1 MNGLNY
7 LLQTNLYL
15 MLFMGFYTLVLRN
28 ETFFRQNRFYLN
40 MSIFLSFA
48 IPFINSAWFR
58 DLFITQKVREA
69 AIIPSQ
75 MIYQT
80 IIVGTNEEV
89 SSWTPA
95 DVIFWIYMS
104 GAALLL
110 ARFLIGLFLMRA
122 NLKVEKGSAFSFFK
136 VMVVDK
142 DLPMAKTI
150 IDHEK
155 VHIRQWH
162 SADILFIE
170 LAAIINWFNPVMNLY
185 KKEIRHI
192 HEFIADEEAANLMQS
207 KSDYALL
214 LFSNTL
220 GVDPNQLSNNFFNK
234 SLLKRR
240 IIMLNKTK
248 SRRTG
253 LWKYG
258 FSAPLFALML
268 ILSAATASSENNP
281 LNINSEK
288 SFPLLDAIS
297 YPEAGEIKSV
307 NPEKEKSVS
316 STEDNKPLIPAN
328 TKTGSVPTLNNSP
341 ADFGGLG
348 KHLQRQLK
356 YPSSARQSNITG
368 YVLVNFTVA
377 NNKITDVEIAK
388 KLQDDIDNEILRAFN
403 LFKDTI
409 QVPDNKYSWAITFQL
424 IGLKNNIEPL
434 SQAVQN
440 NVSGQVVVTG
450 YVETDTKSLSLDE
463 NVKNTKPADNEIK
476 DFASVEVLPEFEG
489 GMAGWSAYISKTFK
503 YPAEARNNN
512 ISGRVIM
519 SFVVLKDGS
528 LTDIKVLRGIGGG
541 ADEEAV
547 RILRE
552 SPKWKPGIQNGK
564 PVMVAYTMPIFF
576 QLSVEPAD
584 QKPEEKKIN

>member
-40 MSIFLSFA
+40 TSIFLSFA
-48 IPFINSAWFR
+48 IPFINSDWFR

-95 DVIFWIYMS
+95 DAIFWIYMS

-110 ARFLIGLFLMRA
+110 ARFLIRLFLLRA
-122 NLKVEKGSAFSFFK
+122 NLKVEKGSAFSFFR

-142 DLPMAKTI
+142 DLPKAETI

-162 SADILFIE
+162 SADIIFVE

-214 LFSNTL
+214 LFSNTM

-268 ILSAATASSENNP
+268 ILSAATASSENNV
-281 LNINSEK
+281 LSINSEK
-288 SFPLLDAIS
+288 SFSVLDAIS
-297 YPEAGEIKSV
+297 FPEAGEIKSV
-307 NPEKEKSVS
+307 VPGKEKSVS
-316 STEDNKPLIPAN
+316 SEDNKPFNEVSKNAGLA
-328 TKTGSVPTLNNSP
+328 PTINNFQTT
-341 ADFGGLG
+341 FGGLG

-356 YPSSARQSNITG
+356 YPPSARQAHITG
-368 YVLVNFTVA
+368 YVLVNLTVA

-388 KLQDDIDNEILRAFN
+388 SLQDDIDNEVLRAFN

-409 QVPDNKYSWAITFQL
+409 QAPDNKYSWAVTFQL
-424 IGLKNNIEPL
+424 IGIENKGEPL
-434 SQAVQN
+434 PAAVLSKL
-440 NVSGQVVVTG
+440 SGQVTVTG
-450 YVETDTKSLSLDE
+450 YSATTNTVKLGPFSLGEVVITDKS
-463 NVKNTKPADNEIK
+463 ADNEVK

-489 GMAGWSAYISKTFK
+489 GMSGWAAYLRKTLK
-503 YPAEARNNN
+503 YPEEAKKNN
-512 ISGRVIM
+512 IQGRVII
-519 SFVVLKDGS
+519 SFVVQKDGS

-547 RILRE
+547 RVLKE
-552 SPKWKPGIQNGK
+552 APKWRPGIQNGK
-564 PVMVAYTMPIFF
+564 LVMVAYTMPIFF
-576 QLSVEPAD
+576 QLPAKPAE
-584 QKPEEKKIN
+584 QKPEE